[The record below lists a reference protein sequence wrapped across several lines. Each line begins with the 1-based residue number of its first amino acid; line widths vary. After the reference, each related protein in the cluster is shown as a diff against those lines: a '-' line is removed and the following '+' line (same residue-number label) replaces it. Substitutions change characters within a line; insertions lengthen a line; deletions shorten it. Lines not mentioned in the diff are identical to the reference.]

1 MPAAC
6 PTALRLTPGK
16 AKGSAAAAG
25 SSGGRRLF
33 DDSSSSGSDGD
44 YSCGSD
50 DDGADDNYR
59 PELHH
64 MSGKGKGAVLSKR
77 KRHGQL
83 PGAAAAAKVRE
94 GHCSIRTL
102 PAARKWYVIAT
113 VCAFSV
119 KKIQTLYLGKHA
131 CGNERHQHSPPQ
143 APKHTKLLP
152 QLQ

>member
-1 MPAAC
+1 MAGC
-6 PTALRLTPGK
+6 LSTALRLTPGK

-44 YSCGSD
+44 YSCDSD

-83 PGAAAAAKVRE
+83 PGAAAAAKVSQ
-94 GHCSIRTL
+94 GLCSIKTL
-102 PAARKWYVIAT
+102 PAG
-113 VCAFSV
+113 
-119 KKIQTLYLGKHA
+119 Q
-131 CGNERHQHSPPQ
+131 
-143 APKHTKLLP
+143 
-152 QLQ
+152 